1 MLPSRTG
8 SFLVIAV
15 TAVMVLY
22 SMSVAPTP
30 AMADYTVSLCG
41 APFLTNG
48 AGGHEPYSEVG
59 YRCTSQPPA
68 IALDGAYVPTT
79 EGYLGMLTLGHTY
92 AVGVSVPGRL
102 TISSVDVVLTSEP
115 FRSGSTVELQA
126 GDPGGEFF
134 GHVMNPREALSDT
147 VDQALPA
154 GDKSVTLGE
163 RCDPVVNA
171 SCYFQ
176 SQYGILTIEGL
187 RLVLHDDETPS
198 LSLTGGRLLLPGTQ
212 AGTED
217 VTFSA
222 SAQES
227 GIAEVDA
234 YLGSTLVGSDAY
246 QSTQCSY
253 TQFDPC
259 SHTISDDLKIDTA
272 RVPDGT
278 YPLVLE
284 ASDASGNTVSVA
296 SSNPITIANHASPAG
311 APPGTGTQA
320 AGPGAPNGRSAT
332 TKAQVSYLSGQQGK
346 IKVREGQSA
355 TVSGR
360 VTSQVGTPIAGAT
373 LDVLSQTVGSHE
385 PFTVIG
391 HATTDADGM
400 FTFGV
405 PAGPS
410 RVIRTGYRAFAN
422 DSGYDATADL
432 TLTVTAT
439 TSLSVTPRRLR
450 GRTFLFYGQVH
461 ADSFPPRQQVDIQA
475 RIGNSWSHVTFATV
489 AANGHFKIRY
499 RLKRYYPNVTFVFRA
514 ILVANPIW
522 PYEPRQSNLA
532 RLHLL

>member
-1 MLPSRTG
+1 MRLAVLITLLFVIVGVSTG
-8 SFLVIAV
+8 A
-15 TAVMVLY
+15 AR
-22 SMSVAPTP
+22 
-30 AMADYTVSLCG
+30 ADYTITWCHNGGYAPPLVS
-41 APFLTNG
+41 
-48 AGGHEPYSEVG
+48 GGSKYYEIED
-59 YRCTSQPPA
+59 RCEGNPPVVQ
-68 IALDGAYVPTT
+68 LDGYGY
-79 EGYLGMLTLGHTY
+79 EGLSGFEGMLY
-92 AVGVSVPGRL
+92 VGWYKVVVTAPAGM
-102 TISSVDVVLTSEP
+102 TISGIDTTLVSEALK
-115 FRSGSTVELQA
+115 SGSSVYVEA
-126 GDPGGEFF
+126 GDEYGPIYSKDISRESITTSKIDATLPG
-134 GHVMNPREALSDT
+134 
-147 VDQALPA
+147 
-154 GDKSVTLGE
+154 GDKSVWLGE
-163 RCDPVVNA
+163 FCSPDQNVNCFFA
-171 SCYFQ
+171 SPW
-176 SQYGILTIEGL
+176 GVLTIAGL
-187 RLVLHDDETPS
+187 SLTLHDGGQPS
-198 LSLTGGRLLLPGTQ
+198 LSLTGGRVLLPETH
-212 AGTED
+212 AGIED

-259 SHTISDDLKIDTA
+259 PKNVSDDLKINTA
-272 RVPDGT
+272 KVPDGT

-320 AGPGAPNGRSAT
+320 GPGAPNGRSAT
-332 TKAQVSYLSGQQGK
+332 TKAQIAYLDGRRSH
-346 IKVREGQSA
+346 ITVRDEQSA

-360 VTSQVGTPIAGAT
+360 LTSQVGTPIAGAT
-373 LDVLSQTVGSHE
+373 LDVLSQTIGSNE

-391 HATTDADGM
+391 HATTGADGV
-400 FTFGV
+400 FIFGV

-422 DSGYDATADL
+422 DSGYDTTADL
-432 TLTVTAT
+432 SETVTAT

-461 ADSFPPRQQVDIQA
+461 ADSFPPRQQVDIKA

-499 RLKRYYPNVTFVFRA
+499 RLKRYYPNVTFVFSA
-514 ILVANPIW
+514 IPVANPIW